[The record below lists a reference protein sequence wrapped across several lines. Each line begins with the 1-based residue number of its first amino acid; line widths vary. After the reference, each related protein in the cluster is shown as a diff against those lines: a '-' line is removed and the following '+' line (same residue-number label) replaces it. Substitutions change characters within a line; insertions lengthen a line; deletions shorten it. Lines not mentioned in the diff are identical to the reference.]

1 MNGTA
6 NRQDRP
12 RNPALQQI
20 VRRLALFALL
30 VCALFATH
38 MTITLDDQLK
48 TSRRD
53 TVIGASILSD
63 WTARNFEAVD
73 GIIGAVASLI
83 GEHLSPSELVEALET
98 RATISPSVIA
108 LAVYD
113 AEGRRIAS
121 TGGGSILPA
130 ELGQADWRE
139 PPSAPEAGYPAIGRP
154 VPAADGRMVIP
165 VAHRLAG
172 GELVVGALDPQYFAR
187 VYQSILRRQTSVVTL
202 VDDRGIVLAR
212 TNPRG
217 IAVGETLTAAIGAID
232 QRLDGEARIVGDAA
246 LPRLGLTLYL
256 TASRGTAIAGW
267 WREEVYFLA
276 LFMLILLLMTIG
288 GFAFYRQ
295 LRDSENKSQEL
306 RVAYRLAEAAS
317 ISKSRFLAMMSHE
330 LRTPMAG
337 MLGTIDLLRQSTVEP
352 RQGKYLGV
360 LDTSAHALLDVLNDV
375 LDFSKI
381 ESEAIV
387 MENVPFDLRETVKS
401 AVDLYRARCEEK
413 SIALSLMIDDDV
425 PTRLCGDPARLR
437 QVLINLVSNAV
448 KFTESGEILV
458 HVAALSGDQ
467 PRLRFTVRDTG
478 IGMSSTTQHMLFE
491 PFVQADASTSRRFS
505 GTGLGLAICKRLVQ
519 AMGGEIGLTSA
530 IGNGSRFWF
539 TARFAAA
546 PEETAATAAAAS
558 GGGRRLGDAF
568 AERPRVL
575 VAEDNEINR
584 FLVREQ
590 LNRRGFDVVVVEN
603 GWRAVEERR
612 RQNFDLILLDMRMPV
627 MDGPSALA
635 QMREDAGDS
644 LPPVVALTAD
654 VLSSEVEQ
662 YTKAGFD
669 QVMTKPVDWDT
680 LEETLARLLEA
691 HRGKTPQKPR
701 LVVSDGRVA
710 LPPELR
716 QLSAND
722 PQFDRQEIEELR
734 AVMDESAIDEL
745 VASFR
750 ASLDVEGAKLHR
762 FTLAGDSLQLRET
775 AHAIQG
781 MAAQLGA
788 HGIANVAR
796 SIRLDGPGALTPAEA
811 ASRLDLFD
819 LVVQATLAQIDD
831 IKGRGAA

>member
-1 MNGTA
+1 MM
-6 NRQDRP
+6 
-12 RNPALQQI
+12 
-20 VRRLALFALL
+20 RRLTLFALL

-38 MTITLDDQLK
+38 LTITLGDRLE
-48 TSRRD
+48 TSRTD
-53 TVIGASILSD
+53 TVIGASILGD

-73 GIIGAVASLI
+73 GIIGAAASLL
-83 GEHLSPSELVEALET
+83 GDRLSPSDLVDALEK

-121 TGGGSILPA
+121 TGRGLILPA
-130 ELGQADWRE
+130 DLSRADWRE
-139 PPSAPEAGYPAIGRP
+139 PPSTPEAGYPAIGRP
-154 VPAADGRMVIP
+154 VATEDGRTVIP

-172 GELVVGALDPQYFAR
+172 GELVVGALDPHYFAQ
-187 VYQSILRRQTSVVTL
+187 VYQSVLRRQTSVVTL
-202 VDDRGIVLAR
+202 VDDRGTVLAR

-217 IAVGETLTAAIGAID
+217 IAIGDILDGGGIGAID
-232 QRLDGEARIVGDAA
+232 EGLDGDARFVGEAP
-246 LPRLGLTLYL
+246 LSRLGLTLYL
-256 TASRGTAIAGW
+256 TASRGTSIARW
-267 WREEVYFLA
+267 WREEVYFVA
-276 LFMLILLLMTIG
+276 LFAMILLLMTVG

-295 LRDSENKSQEL
+295 LRDSENKKQAL
-306 RVAYRLAEAAS
+306 RVAHRLAEAAS
-317 ISKSRFLAMMSHE
+317 VSKSRFLAMMSHE

-337 MLGTIDLLRQSTVEP
+337 MLGTIDLLRQSTLDR

-387 MENVPFDLRETVKS
+387 METVPFDPRETVKS

-413 SIALSLMIDDDV
+413 SIVLSLVIDDDV
-425 PTRLCGDPARLR
+425 PIRLCGDPARLR
-437 QVLINLVSNAV
+437 QILINLVSNAV
-448 KFTESGEILV
+448 KFTESGEIHV
-458 HVAALSGDQ
+458 HVAVRGGDPQ
-467 PRLRFTVRDTG
+467 VLRFSVRDTG

-491 PFVQADASTSRRFS
+491 PFVQADASTSRRFG

-530 IGNGSRFWF
+530 LGNGSRFWF
-539 TARFAAA
+539 TARFATVPDEVAK
-546 PEETAATAAAAS
+546 TMAAAD
-558 GGGRRLGDAF
+558 GGQRRPGEAF

-590 LNRRGFDVVVVEN
+590 LTRRGFDVVVVEN

-612 RQNFDLILLDMRMPV
+612 RQSFDLVLLDMRMPV

-635 QMREDAGDS
+635 QMREDAGEA

-662 YTKAGFD
+662 YTRAGFD
-669 QVMTKPVDWDT
+669 QVMTKPVDWDA
-680 LEETLARLLEA
+680 LEETLLRLHA
-691 HRGKTPQKPR
+691 ANRGKSPQKPR
-701 LVVSDGRVA
+701 LVVTDGRVT
-710 LPPELR
+710 LPADLR
-716 QLSAND
+716 QLSASD
-722 PQFDRQEIEELR
+722 PQFDRREIEELR

-750 ASLDVEGAKLHR
+750 ATLDVEGAKLHR
-762 FTLAGDSLQLRET
+762 FTLAGDALQLRET

-781 MAAQLGA
+781 MASQLGA

-831 IKGRGAA
+831 LKDRGAA